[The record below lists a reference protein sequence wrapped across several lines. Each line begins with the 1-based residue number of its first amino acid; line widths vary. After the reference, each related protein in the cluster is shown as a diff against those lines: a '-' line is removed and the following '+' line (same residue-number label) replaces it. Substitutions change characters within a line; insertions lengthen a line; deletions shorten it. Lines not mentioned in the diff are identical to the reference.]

1 MRHRKGGKKLNRTS
15 AHRKA
20 LNRNLT
26 RSLILHGRIKTT
38 VPKAKEMV
46 PFASRLVTLAK
57 DGSLAARRRAIE
69 IMGEDEAV
77 GRLFTEIA
85 PKFRDRPGG
94 YLRITRMP
102 FPRLGDKAP
111 LAYVE
116 FVEEEVLETEDSG
129 KKKKGKQK
137 KLSRKAKREQAKKER
152 KKYDL
157 KKRIESTREE
167 EEAEESESTE
177 EESTEEEATA
187 EEATTEEAAVEEVVE
202 NEEREKPEETEE
214 PAQPI
219 ETEQPEQPQEPG
231 QDDTKTGNESKE

>member
-38 VPKAKEMV
+38 VPKAKEMI

-94 YLRITRMP
+94 YLRMTKMP
-102 FPRLGDKAP
+102 FPRLGDKAS

-116 FVEEEVLETEDSG
+116 FVEEEVLETEESG

-157 KKRIESTREE
+157 KKRIESAREE
-167 EEAEESESTE
+167 EEPEETEEPEEVEEPAESEE
-177 EESTEEEATA
+177 H
-187 EEATTEEAAVEEVVE
+187 
-202 NEEREKPEETEE
+202 EKPEEAEE

-219 ETEQPEQPQEPG
+219 ETEKPEQPQEPG
-231 QDDTKTGNESKE
+231 QDDTKTGDGNKE